1 LFFHFKIYFMAKFDT
16 GRWGMYLFM
25 GIISLILGA
34 AALLMPAISFA
45 TLVAL
50 FGAYMLA
57 NGIFFIVAGVGNR
70 RRTESWGWYIFI
82 GIVSI
87 LAGIIAFIDPFAAAT
102 AMVYLFGSWMFIAGI
117 ATIATAIALRRSIQG
132 EGWYILAGIISIVF
146 SILILLNPVAGAIT
160 LATLFG
166 ISVFINGVL
175 LISLAIRLKN
185 RDRHQGHHGA
195 IA

>member
-1 LFFHFKIYFMAKFDT
+1 MAKSDT
-16 GRWGMYLFM
+16 SHWGMYLFM

-50 FGAYMLA
+50 FGAYMLV
-57 NGIFFIVAGVGNR
+57 NGFFYIAAGVGSR
-70 RRTESWGWYIFI
+70 RRSESWGWYIII

-102 AMVYLFGSWMFIAGI
+102 AMVYLFGFWLLIAGVT
-117 ATIATAIALRRSIQG
+117 TISTAIALRRSIQG
-132 EGWYILAGIISIVF
+132 EGWYILAGIISILF
-146 SILILLNPVAGAIT
+146 SILILLNPLAGAIT
-160 LATLFG
+160 LALLFG
-166 ISVFINGVL
+166 INVLINGVL

-185 RDRHQGHHGA
+185 RDRHPGHHGA